1 MTDTKSPITLFLAPL
16 VIPVT
21 GPMICDAAIAV
32 SDGHILH
39 VGTRDWMAE
48 KLYEERGESLAD
60 CEVLHWNGL
69 ITPGLVNAHTHLQYT
84 GMASVGKGSYDCFRS
99 WELAFNAIYDDPAPK
114 PWRAWAHEGARK
126 LVESGT
132 TAAADVV
139 SDLEAADALLSQ
151 GLHGITY
158 WEVMDW
164 NNEDWMR
171 SGTETLLENIDKL
184 RADGV
189 TELGISPHAP
199 YSLGSGP
206 LLDLP
211 DIARNLGMRLHIHL
225 GETPAEAGAVPSRLT
240 SLTSWAWNHREWKS
254 FNDLKRAGTGASAIQ
269 FLDQLA
275 VLGPDVHIAHGVHAS
290 REDRRI
296 LRQRG
301 VSVALCPRS
310 NRITCTE
317 GDAPIARYLEEGNP
331 LSVGTDSLSSS
342 PSLDVLDDVAFLY
355 DLAIQQGYEGE
366 DLTHRLVRMVT
377 LGGAESMGLNSG
389 PKRIGQIN
397 VGASADLAFFDVGV
411 DVSSPQALEATLD
424 RFIRHGSGTCKA
436 TVIEGRICYDKIWA

>member
-1 MTDTKSPITLFLAPL
+1 MTDTKSPITLYIAPL

-21 GPMICDAAIAV
+21 GPMICNGAV
-32 SDGHILH
+32 AVRDGHILH
-39 VGTRDWMAE
+39 VGTEEWMTS
-48 KLYEERGESLAD
+48 KLHEELGGGLPG
-60 CEVLHWNGL
+60 CEVLRWDGL

-84 GMASVGKGSYDCFRS
+84 GMAPVGKNHYDSFRA

-114 PWRAWAHEGARK
+114 PWRTWAHEGARQ

-132 TAAADVV
+132 TAAADIV
-139 SDLEAADALLSQ
+139 SDVEAADALRSQ

-171 SGTETLLENIDKL
+171 SGTDTLLANIKHL
-184 RADGV
+184 RDCGI

-211 DIARNLGMRLHIHL
+211 DIARRLGMRLHIHL

-240 SLTSWAWNHREWKS
+240 SLTSWAWNHREWRS

-310 NRITCTE
+310 NRITCTM
-317 GDAPIARYLEEGNP
+317 GDAPIARYLEEGN
-331 LSVGTDSLSSS
+331 LLAVGTDSLSSC

-355 DLAIQQGYEGE
+355 DLAIDQGYEDE
-366 DLTHRLVRMVT
+366 DLSHRLIRMVT

-389 PKRIGQIN
+389 SKRIGQIN
-397 VGASADLAFFDVGV
+397 VGASADLAFFDIAV
-411 DVSSPQALEATLD
+411 DVSSPQALEATL
-424 RFIRHGSGTCKA
+424 REFIRHGSGTCHA
-436 TVIEGRICYDKIWA
+436 TIIEGRISHDRIWA